1 MENNNTEQEIYAYK
15 LREEL
20 INELVDSYKERYNME
35 VRVDEVVSDLAGS
48 VIVFNMISS
57 DNLKFKVM
65 VDITK
70 EDESAVTDD
79 YVQAKCRR
87 QMEDY
92 LNILIPGT
100 YTNVDFIEE
109 FEPESSVGITFDDYI
124 VKHNVSDVI
133 IRIFAE
139 EGSIKDEMIDTV
151 HQVLC
156 KNVKIPVTY
165 LVYFYGA
172 DNYKS
177 AVEELKSYFRLTKYA
192 VSTTNPSS
200 VKTYSKEE
208 GEN

>member
-1 MENNNTEQEIYAYK
+1 MDNDVNTNTNTEQEIYAYK

-20 INELVDSYKERYNME
+20 INELVDSYKERYNIE

-92 LNILIPGT
+92 LNIRIPGT
-100 YTNVDFIEE
+100 
-109 FEPESSVGITFDDYI
+109 
-124 VKHNVSDVI
+124 
-133 IRIFAE
+133 
-139 EGSIKDEMIDTV
+139 
-151 HQVLC
+151 
-156 KNVKIPVTY
+156 
-165 LVYFYGA
+165 
-172 DNYKS
+172 
-177 AVEELKSYFRLTKYA
+177 
-192 VSTTNPSS
+192 
-200 VKTYSKEE
+200 
-208 GEN
+208 